1 MITPGGLI
9 TIILVGAIA
18 GFIAGKITKGR
29 GSGLIVNTIV
39 GLIGAM
45 LFGII
50 FHQLNLT
57 NSELL
62 NQIIGATIGSIILLL
77 VIGALKKAA

>member
-1 MITPGGLI
+1 MTPFGFL
-9 TIILVGAIA
+9 TMILVGAVA
-18 GFIAGKITKGR
+18 GFIAGTITKGR
-29 GSGLIVNTIV
+29 GSGFIVNTIV
-39 GLIGAM
+39 GLIGAV

-50 FHQLNLT
+50 FHQLNLF

-62 NQIIGATIGSIILLL
+62 NQITGATIGSIILLL